1 VDRCWDV
8 SRLKGRGK
16 TAEERAAAAAA
27 KELEKQRKKAGREQ
41 AKLERVAQK

>member
-1 VDRCWDV
+1 MDRCWDV

-16 TAEERAAAAAA
+16 TAEERAAAAA